1 MPKAIM
7 RPLQEFCAQP
17 SSIKRFSVRD
27 RADPAASLK
36 LRHQFQPRLKVW
48 PHYDVPPLTAFCF
61 DRNNSSGIELYFG
74 PLDLFNF

>member
-17 SSIKRFSVRD
+17 SSIKCFSVLD

-48 PHYDVPPLTAFCF
+48 PHYDVPPLFWSERFFRYRT
-61 DRNNSSGIELYFG
+61 
-74 PLDLFNF
+74 LFRAIRFVQLLIA